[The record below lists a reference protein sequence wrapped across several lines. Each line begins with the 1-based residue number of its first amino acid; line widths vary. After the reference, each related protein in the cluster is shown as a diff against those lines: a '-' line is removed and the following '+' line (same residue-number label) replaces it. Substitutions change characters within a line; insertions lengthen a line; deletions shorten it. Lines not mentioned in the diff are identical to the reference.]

1 MEGLSANISLV
12 NKQQTTMTQDEK
24 QKELKKLVNEKVG
37 NLGYFGLHIRIEVD
51 DPIGDKEL
59 YIIRVND
66 EIFADACLYDE
77 VLTTVD
83 GIVFLYKTFMK
94 VPAPEY
100 KKILYDRET
109 NRIKGALES
118 WIEHEYTF
126 APEGMDD
133 EDEYYACPCVMAH
146 IDELQTSDNNY
157 FPFYVHKV
165 ELDENKNI
173 KLTGRIAGPDRDVND
188 ELWTYLHS
196 VDAFDLEEI
205 YIPLPGESEPE
216 TEEEPEIEEET
227 ENE

>member
-1 MEGLSANISLV
+1 
-12 NKQQTTMTQDEK
+12 MTQDEK

-77 VLTTVD
+77 VLATVD
-83 GIVFLYKTFMK
+83 GIVFLYKSFMK

-109 NRIKGALES
+109 NRIGGALES

-227 ENE
+227 DNE